1 MSHSEPLCE
10 PWLRGILPDFD
21 PATGHLIRSS
31 EQIREDIGRA
41 LADLDP
47 PEVWA
52 KPLGMTSAGFH
63 AKHLAGSTTRLCAYL
78 SGRELTPDELAAI
91 ALEGTGHEAPR
102 ELIRQV
108 SHALDGYESQVR
120 ELKPCDF
127 ATLRYVG
134 RTRLPVTAIGLAIHI
149 AEHGQRHV
157 GQAIAAAKL
166 VKAHRR

>member
-1 MSHSEPLCE
+1 MFPSE
-10 PWLRGILPDFD
+10 PWLRGVLQDVD
-21 PATGHLIRSS
+21 PAIGHLIRSA
-31 EQIREDIGRA
+31 EQIREDIRRA

-52 KPLGMTSAGFH
+52 RPLGMTSVGFH

-78 SGRELTPDELAAI
+78 AGQELTPDELAAI
-91 ALEGTGHEAPR
+91 ALEGTGNETPR

-108 SHALDGYESQVR
+108 GYSLDIYESQVR
-120 ELKPCDF
+120 ALKPEAF

-134 RTRLPVTAIGLAIHI
+134 RERLPVTAIGLAIHI
-149 AEHGQRHV
+149 AEHGQRHL

>member
-1 MSHSEPLCE
+1 MFPSE
-10 PWLRGILPDFD
+10 PWLRGVLQDVD
-21 PATGHLIRSS
+21 PAIGHLIRSA
-31 EQIREDIGRA
+31 EQIREDIRRA

-52 KPLGMTSAGFH
+52 RPLGMTSVGFH
-63 AKHLAGSTTRLCAYL
+63 AKHLAGQ
-78 SGRELTPDELAAI
+78 ELTPDELAAI
-91 ALEGTGHEAPR
+91 ALEGTGNETPR

-108 SHALDGYESQVR
+108 GYSLDIYESQVR
-120 ELKPCDF
+120 ALKPEAF

-134 RTRLPVTAIGLAIHI
+134 RERLPVTAIGLAIHI
-149 AEHGQRHV
+149 AEHGQRHL